1 MNHDPL
7 LYEHPLAL
15 RRRRKFSLTGSLPL
29 AFVVLLLLVVLVP
42 HWFTHYLPD
51 DMDMDA
57 ILQPPSLHHLFG
69 TDALGRDLY
78 SRVVYGSALS
88 LSIGLGATVLAT
100 AGGIV
105 LGLLTSLGP
114 RWLRQPLVHLLDI
127 LLAFPE
133 LLLALLI
140 VAVLGRGP
148 SNTLLAV
155 GLSGIASYARL
166 LRAQV
171 LQVKLS
177 GYVQQAV
184 VLGERRTT
192 IVLRHILP
200 NALRPLLVVA
210 TLGVGQALLNAS
222 SLSFLGLGVVPPV
235 AEWGA
240 LLADGRDFLDTAP
253 WISLLPASVVAL
265 SVIALTLTGRRIQ
278 SRLTQGS

>member
-7 LYEHPLAL
+7 LYEHPPALA
-15 RRRRKFSLTGSLPL
+15 RRRKFSLTGSLPL
-29 AFVVLLLLVVLVP
+29 AFVTLLLLVVLAP

-57 ILQPPSLHHLFG
+57 ILQPPSLQHLFG

>member
-7 LYEHPLAL
+7 LYEHSPAL
-15 RRRRKFSLTGSLPL
+15 GRRRKFSLTGSLPL
-29 AFVVLLLLVVLVP
+29 AFVALLLLVVLVP

-265 SVIALTLTGRRIQ
+265 SVIALTLAGRRIQ